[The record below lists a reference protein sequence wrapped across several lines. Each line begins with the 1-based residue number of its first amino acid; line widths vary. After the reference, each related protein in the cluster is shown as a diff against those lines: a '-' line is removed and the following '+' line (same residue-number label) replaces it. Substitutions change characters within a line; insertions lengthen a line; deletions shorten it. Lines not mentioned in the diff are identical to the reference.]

1 VAIVTLIVNDRILKP
16 ALPGFITGKLS
27 DIAGLV
33 FFPLLV
39 VAVAELAASGLGRWS
54 GPSRRWMTLAVAVT
68 GLGFAAIKLLPAGE
82 TAYEVALGAAQWP
95 FLAVGAVLGGGSAP
109 PLRAVSLIRDPT
121 DLVAIAALWIPMT
134 IGLNRVA
141 VDRAAANRADAATR
155 ARSLPGYDLI
165 VGGLSVVLLAGAIL
179 DGWAHTHELLALE
192 SIVTP
197 WHAVVYLTFVAV
209 AVVLLAPP
217 AFTWP
222 GQGRA
227 AARAAIPAG
236 YRLSVAGI
244 FVFAGMG
251 AADAA
256 WHLAFGIEA
265 NAEALLSPTHLGLG
279 LGAAL
284 IASGPIRAAW
294 DRLEEPATWPRFL
307 PAVLSVVAIAGVV
320 AFALHVANLFVD
332 PWPRFPYALSD
343 VTWYGP
349 HIGVVSAL
357 VPTAIVLAPAL
368 LLVTRWGELPPGT
381 MTLLIGGAL
390 AGLTFLHDEADL
402 VGAPILGGFVAD
414 LLLIALRPGAERW
427 RLQVF
432 GFLAG
437 AGLLG
442 SYFVVLWAVSDVA
455 WSAHLI
461 GGTVVLAGGTGWAI
475 ALLLS
480 TRRAAPAAPAEARPS
495 RG

>member
-1 VAIVTLIVNDRILKP
+1 MVLSIVTLIVNDRILKS

-27 DIAGLV
+27 DVAGLV
-33 FFPLLV
+33 FFPLLL
-39 VAVAELAASGLGRWS
+39 VAVCELFASALRRWS
-54 GPSRRWMTLAVAVT
+54 GPSSRWIILAVAAT
-68 GLGFAAIKLLPAGE
+68 GLVFAAIKLLPAAE
-82 TAYEVALGAAQWP
+82 SAYELALGAAQWP
-95 FLAVGAVLGGGSAP
+95 FQAIAALLGGASAP
-109 PLRAVSLIRDPT
+109 PLRAVALTRDPT
-121 DLVAIAALWIPMT
+121 DLAAIAALWIPMT

-141 VDRAAANRADAATR
+141 ASTATAGSV
-155 ARSLPGYDLI
+155 ARRSVSAYDFI
-165 VGGLSVVLLAGAIL
+165 VAGLSVMLLAGAIV
-179 DGWAHTHELLALE
+179 DGWAHTHQLLALE
-192 SIVTP
+192 SVVTP

-217 AFTWP
+217 AFTWL
-222 GQGRA
+222 GQGRE
-227 AARAAIPAG
+227 AARAAIPTG
-236 YRLSVAGI
+236 YELSVAGVFI
-244 FVFAGMG
+244 FAGMG
-251 AADAA
+251 AADTA

-294 DRLEEPATWPRFL
+294 DRRDEPATWPRFL
-307 PAVLSVVAIAGVV
+307 PAVLSVVAIAGV
-320 AFALHVANLFVD
+320 AGFALHVANLFVD

-349 HIGVVSAL
+349 HIGVASAL

-368 LLVTRWGELPPGT
+368 LLVRRWGEVPPGT
-381 MTLLIGGAL
+381 MTLLIGGAI
-390 AGLTFLHDEADL
+390 AGLTFLHDQGEL

-414 LLLIALRPGAERW
+414 LLLIALRPGDAPW
-427 RLQVF
+427 RFRAF

-437 AGLLG
+437 AGLLA
-442 SYFVVLWAVSDVA
+442 SYFLVLWATSDVA

-475 ALLLS
+475 AFLASGSYS
-480 TRRAAPAAPAEARPS
+480 TQRPWT
-495 RG
+495 